1 MAVEENLRLVADDL
15 SVKQCMEE
23 LEMTSWSS
31 YYPSSISA
39 GMTQKV
45 KIARLSL
52 LPAEVWLLDEPFN
65 GLDLHSKEVVQM
77 FLKKYQNGRTVILV
91 THNPKEAVSMS
102 ERIIFWDTQKMRP
115 DAEWCSHDDIEQ
127 LVTYM
132 LQETT
137 SKERQ

>member
-1 MAVEENLRLVADDL
+1 
-15 SVKQCMEE
+15 
-23 LEMTSWSS
+23 
-31 YYPSSISA
+31 
-39 GMTQKV
+39 
-45 KIARLSL
+45 
-52 LPAEVWLLDEPFN
+52 
-65 GLDLHSKEVVQM
+65 M
-77 FLKKYQNGRTVILV
+77 FLKKHQNGRTVILV

-102 ERIIFWDTQKMRP
+102 ERIMFWDTQKMRP

>member
-1 MAVEENLRLVADDL
+1 
-15 SVKQCMEE
+15 
-23 LEMTSWSS
+23 
-31 YYPSSISA
+31 
-39 GMTQKV
+39 MTQKV

-77 FLKKYQNGRTVILV
+77 FLKKHQNGRTVILV

-137 SKERQ
+137 SKERQKLWHY